1 MCFVK
6 IVSFSAALA
15 VQNHSL
21 IFALSFKS
29 KRNILIKILFSLK
42 FKYRT
47 KGSQQPSH
55 DMNALILKIN
65 VTWRS
70 KSYMKNT
77 I

>member
-6 IVSFSAALA
+6 IVSFSAALV

-47 KGSQQPSH
+47 KGG
-55 DMNALILKIN
+55 
-65 VTWRS
+65 
-70 KSYMKNT
+70 
-77 I
+77 